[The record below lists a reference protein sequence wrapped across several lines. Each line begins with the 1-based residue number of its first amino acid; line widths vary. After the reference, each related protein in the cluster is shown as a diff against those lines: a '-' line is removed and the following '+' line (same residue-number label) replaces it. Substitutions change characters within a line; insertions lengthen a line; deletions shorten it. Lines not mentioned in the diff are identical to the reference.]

1 MDEEN
6 YFFDIEE
13 SPGNDKVFV
22 LIIYDITEN
31 KTRNKLAK
39 MLLGYGFRIQKSA
52 FEAVITRKKY
62 RELLERL
69 PAYTSSVDSIRV
81 YKIIGKGQVVSFG
94 RQETDEEEDVIVI

>member
-1 MDEEN
+1 MEEDN

-13 SPGNDKVFV
+13 SPENDKVFV

-31 KTRNKLAK
+31 KTRTKLAK

-52 FEAVITRKKY
+52 FEAVITKKKY
-62 RELLERL
+62 KELLGRL

-94 RQETDEEEDVIVI
+94 RVESDMSEDIIVI